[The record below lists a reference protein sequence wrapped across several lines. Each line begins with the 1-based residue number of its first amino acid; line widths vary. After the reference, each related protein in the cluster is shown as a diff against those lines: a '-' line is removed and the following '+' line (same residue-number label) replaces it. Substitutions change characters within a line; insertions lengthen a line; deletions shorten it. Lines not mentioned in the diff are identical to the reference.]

1 MTTDTLKS
9 TTGASGAPARTA
21 RRLLLDNGALSA
33 LVVLVVAMSLLS
45 GDFLTTQNLLN
56 VGVQAAVTAI
66 LAFGVTFVIV
76 SAGIDLSVGSVAALS
91 ATVLAWTA
99 TSEGIPVWIAVI
111 LAVATG
117 IACGLV
123 NGVLISYGKLP
134 PFIATLAML
143 SIGRGLS
150 LVISQGSPIA
160 FPGSVSTLGDTLG
173 GWLPVPV
180 IVMIVMGL
188 ITALILAR
196 TYIGRSMYA
205 IGGNEE
211 AARLSG
217 LRVKRQK
224 LAIYALSGLFAAA
237 AGIVLASRLSSAQ
250 PQAANGYELDA
261 IAAVVIGGASL
272 AGGVGKASGTLIG
285 ALILAVLRNGL
296 NLLSVS
302 AFWQQVVIGVVI
314 ALAVLLDT
322 LRRRAGSGAGAGSA
336 GAGTG
341 SGGPGGKGRQ
351 AAKAGI
357 AVVVVAAVVGAV
369 SYVNS
374 GSSSTA
380 RTKVGLSLS
389 TMNNPFF
396 VQMKAGA
403 QQEAKAEHVDLTVTD
418 AQNDASQQANQIE
431 NFTSAGVKAMIINPV
446 DSDAAAPSVRA
457 ADKAG
462 IPVVAADRG
471 VNKADTATLVAS
483 DNIAGGKLAAKTL
496 AEKLGG
502 KGRIVVLQGTAG
514 TSASRE
520 RGQGFDEGIKA
531 YPGIKV
537 VARQPADFDRTKGL
551 DVMTNLLQANHGVT
565 GVFAEND
572 EMGLGAIKA
581 LGSKAG
587 TSIPV
592 VSFDGTPDGLKAVEA
607 GTLYATVAQQPAEL
621 GRLAVRNA
629 LRATHGKKVG
639 SMVKVPVKV
648 VTKKNAA
655 DFS

>member
-1 MTTDTLKS
+1 MATETVKRDA
-9 TTGASGAPARTA
+9 GGAPTL
-21 RRLLLDNGALSA
+21 RRVLLDNGALSA
-33 LVVLVVAMSLLS
+33 LIVLVVAMSLLS

-99 TSEGIPVWIAVI
+99 TSEGLPVWLAVV

-117 IACGLV
+117 MACGFV
-123 NGVLISYGKLP
+123 NGLLVSYGKLP

-143 SIGRGLS
+143 SVARGLS

-160 FPGSVSTLGDTLG
+160 FPDSVSHLGDTVG

-180 IVMIVMGL
+180 IVMVAMGL
-188 ITALILAR
+188 VTAVVLGR
-196 TYIGRSMYA
+196 TFIGRSMYA

-224 LAIYALSGLFAAA
+224 LVIYALSGLFAAV
-237 AGIVLASRLSSAQ
+237 AGIVLASRLVSAQ
-250 PQAANGYELDA
+250 PQAAQGYELDA

-272 AGGVGKASGTLIG
+272 AGGVGKASGTLVG

-322 LRRRAGSGAGAGSA
+322 LRRRAGATPGASSGA
-336 GAGTG
+336 
-341 SGGPGGKGRQ
+341 SGGVRGKGPQ
-351 AAKAGI
+351 AVKY
-357 AVVVVAAVVGAV
+357 AVAAVVVAAVVGAV
-369 SYVNS
+369 SFFNQ
-374 GSSSTA
+374 GSSGTT
-380 RTKVGLSLS
+380 TKIGMSLS
-389 TMNNPFF
+389 TLNNPFF
-396 VQMKAGA
+396 VQMKEGA
-403 QQEAKAEHVDLTVTD
+403 QAEAEKAGIDLTVTD
-418 AQNDASQQANQIE
+418 AQNDASQQSNQLQ
-431 NFTSAGVKAMIINPV
+431 NFTGEGVKSIIVNPV
-446 DSDAAAPSVRA
+446 DSDAAGPAVRGA
-457 ADKAG
+457 NKAD

-471 VNKADTATLVAS
+471 VNKAETATLVAS
-483 DNIAGGKLAAKTL
+483 DNVAGGRLAAKTL

-502 KGRIVVLQGTAG
+502 KGKVVVLQGTPG

-520 RGQGFDEGIKA
+520 RGQGFAEGIKA
-531 YPGIKV
+531 YPGIDV
-537 VARQPADFDRTKGL
+537 VAKQPADFDRTKGL
-551 DVMTNLLQANHGVT
+551 DVMTNLLQSHKGVN

-572 EMGLGAIKA
+572 EMALGAVKA
-581 LGSKAG
+581 LGDKAG
-587 TSIPV
+587 TSVPV
-592 VSFDGTPDGLKAVEA
+592 VGFDGTPDGLKAVEA
-607 GTLYATVAQQPAEL
+607 GTLYASVAQQPEEL
-621 GRLAVRNA
+621 GRIAVENA
-629 LRATHGKKVG
+629 VAAARGKDVKKT
-639 SMVKVPVKV
+639 VKVPVKV
-648 VTKKNAA
+648 VTSKNVD

>member
-1 MTTDTLKS
+1 MATETLKS
-9 TTGASGAPARTA
+9 DTGAGGTSVI
-21 RRLLLDNGALSA
+21 RRVLLDNGALSA

-91 ATVLAWTA
+91 ATVLAWSA
-99 TSEGIPVWIAVI
+99 TSAGVPVV
-111 LAVATG
+111 LAVVLAIVTG
-117 IACGLV
+117 IACGFV
-123 NGVLISYGKLP
+123 NGALISYGKLP

-143 SIGRGLS
+143 SIARGLS

-160 FPGSVSTLGDTLG
+160 FPDSVSVLGDTLG
-173 GWLPVPV
+173 GRLPVPV
-180 IVMIVMGL
+180 LVMIAMGL
-188 ITALILAR
+188 ITALILGR
-196 TYIGRSMYA
+196 TFIGRSMYA

-224 LAIYALSGLFAAA
+224 IVIYALSGLFAAV
-237 AGIVLASRLSSAQ
+237 AGIVLASRLVSAQ
-250 PQAANGYELDA
+250 PQAAQGYELDA

-322 LRRRAGSGAGAGSA
+322 LRRKAGSGAASSA
-336 GAGTG
+336 GTAPGAPG
-341 SGGPGGKGRQ
+341 SGRRGALKFAG
-351 AAKAGI
+351 AAL
-357 AVVVVAAVVGAV
+357 AVALVVGAV
-369 SYVNS
+369 SYFNS
-374 GSSSTA
+374 GSSGGTK
-380 RTKVGLSLS
+380 KVGMSLS
-389 TMNNPFF
+389 TLNNPFF
-396 VQMKAGA
+396 VQMKEGA
-403 QQEAKAEHVDLTVTD
+403 QAEAEKAGIDLTVTD
-418 AQNDASQQANQIE
+418 AQNDASQQANQLQ
-431 NFTSAGVKAMIINPV
+431 NFTSSGVSSIIVNPV
-446 DSDAAAPSVRA
+446 DSDAVGPGVRSA
-457 ADKAG
+457 NKAD
-462 IPVVAADRG
+462 IPVIAADRG

-483 DNIAGGKLAAKTL
+483 DNVAGGKLAADAL
-496 AEKLGG
+496 ADKLGG
-502 KGRIVVLQGTAG
+502 KGSIVILQGTAG

-520 RGQGFDEGIKA
+520 RGAGFAEGLKA

-537 VARQPADFDRTKGL
+537 VAEQPADFDRTKGL
-551 DVMTNLLQANHGVT
+551 DVMTNLIQSHPGVT

-572 EMGLGAIKA
+572 EMALGAVKA

-587 TSIPV
+587 KSVSV
-592 VSFDGTPDGLKAVEA
+592 VGFDGTPDGLKAVEA
-607 GTLYATVAQQPAEL
+607 GTLYASVAQQPAEL
-621 GRLAVRNA
+621 GKIAVQNA
-629 LRATHGKKVG
+629 VKAAKDEKVA
-639 SMVKVPVKV
+639 STVKVPVKV
-648 VTKKNAA
+648 VTRKNVA

>member
-1 MTTDTLKS
+1 MATETLKS
-9 TTGASGAPARTA
+9 DTGAGGTSVI
-21 RRLLLDNGALSA
+21 RRVLLDNGALSA

-91 ATVLAWTA
+91 ATVLAWSA
-99 TSEGIPVWIAVI
+99 TSAGVPVV
-111 LAVATG
+111 LAVVLAIVTG
-117 IACGLV
+117 IACGFV
-123 NGVLISYGKLP
+123 NGALISYGKLP

-143 SIGRGLS
+143 SIARGLS

-160 FPGSVSTLGDTLG
+160 FPDSVSRLGDMLG

-180 IVMIVMGL
+180 LVMIAMGL
-188 ITALILAR
+188 ITALILGR
-196 TYIGRSMYA
+196 TFIGRSMYA

-224 LAIYALSGLFAAA
+224 IVIYALSGLFAAV
-237 AGIVLASRLSSAQ
+237 AGIVLASRLVSAQ
-250 PQAANGYELDA
+250 PQAAQGYELDA

-322 LRRRAGSGAGAGSA
+322 LRRKAGSGAASSA
-336 GAGTG
+336 GTAPGAPG
-341 SGGPGGKGRQ
+341 SGRKGAFKFAG
-351 AAKAGI
+351 AALAV
-357 AVVVVAAVVGAV
+357 AVVVGGV
-369 SYVNS
+369 SYFNS
-374 GSSSTA
+374 GSSGGT
-380 RTKVGLSLS
+380 TKVGMSLS
-389 TMNNPFF
+389 TLNNPFF
-396 VQMKAGA
+396 VQMKDGA
-403 QQEAKAEHVDLTVTD
+403 QAEAKKAGIDLTVTD
-418 AQNDASQQANQIE
+418 AQNDASQQANQLQ
-431 NFTSAGVKAMIINPV
+431 NFTSSGVSSIIVNPV
-446 DSDAAAPSVRA
+446 DSDAVGPGVRSA
-457 ADKAG
+457 NKAD
-462 IPVVAADRG
+462 IPVIAADRG
-471 VNKADTATLVAS
+471 VNKADAATLVAS
-483 DNIAGGKLAAKTL
+483 DNVAGGKLAADAL
-496 AEKLGG
+496 ADKLGG
-502 KGRIVVLQGTAG
+502 KGSIVILQGTAG

-520 RGQGFDEGIKA
+520 RGAGFAEGLKA
-531 YPGIKV
+531 YPDIKV
-537 VARQPADFDRTKGL
+537 VAKQPADFDRTKGL
-551 DVMTNLLQANHGVT
+551 DVMTNLVQSHPDIT

-572 EMGLGAIKA
+572 EMALGAVKA

-587 TSIPV
+587 TSVSV
-592 VSFDGTPDGLKAVEA
+592 VGFDGTPDGLKAVEA
-607 GTLYATVAQQPAEL
+607 GTLYASVAQQPSEL
-621 GRLAVRNA
+621 GRIAVQNA
-629 LRATHGKKVG
+629 VKAAKGEKVEKT
-639 SMVKVPVKV
+639 VKVPVKV
-648 VTKKNAA
+648 VTRENVA